1 MGALMR
7 VCLALLI
14 VLIAAAAP
22 VAQTSPRFDVA
33 SVRPSSPSQT
43 GDTSIGVRITRS
55 QVQITSLTMKDY
67 LAMAFNVAAKQIAGP
82 DWLGEARFD
91 ITAKM
96 PDSATREALPS
107 MLEALLIE
115 RFQMKIRREPREFPV
130 YALTLAKGPSRLT
143 PSRLKEPDADAP
155 IEIGGSGS
163 NAGVSYNLGGG
174 SFFTLAD
181 NAITATH
188 VTLTTFAETLTYFVD
203 RTVID
208 ATGVKGRYDIV
219 VKLTTEEFQ
228 ATHLRSAVN
237 AGIRLPPQMMQVL
250 DKAPADPIGPALKAA
265 GLAFDARRAPLDVIV
280 IESMQ
285 RTPTEN

>member
-1 MGALMR
+1 MR
-7 VCLALLI
+7 LCLVLLI
-14 VLIAAAAP
+14 VLIAAASPA
-22 VAQTSPRFDVA
+22 VAQTSPRFEVA
-33 SVRPSSPSQT
+33 SVRPSPPSQS
-43 GDTSIGVRITRS
+43 GDTSIGVRITRA
-55 QVQITSLTMKDY
+55 QVRITSLTMKDY
-67 LAMAFNVAAKQIAGP
+67 LAMAFDVAAKQIAGP

-91 ITAKM
+91 VTAKM
-96 PDSATREALPS
+96 PDGATRDELAP
-107 MLEALLIE
+107 MLQALLAE
-115 RFQMKIRREPREFPV
+115 RFQLKIRREPREFPV

-143 PSRLKEPDADAP
+143 PSTLKEPDADAP

-203 RTVID
+203 RTVTD

-237 AGIRLPPQMMQVL
+237 AGIRLPPQMMQLL
-250 DKAPADPIGPALKAA
+250 DRAPADPIGPALRAA
-265 GLAFDARRAPLDVIV
+265 GLAFDARRSPLDVIV
-280 IESMQ
+280 IESIQ
-285 RTPTEN
+285 RMPTEN

>member
-1 MGALMR
+1 MR

-14 VLIAAAAP
+14 VLIAAATPA

-33 SVRPSSPSQT
+33 SVRPSPPSQT

-96 PDSATREALPS
+96 PDGATRDELSS
-107 MLEALLIE
+107 MLQALLTE

-143 PSRLKEPDADAP
+143 PSTLKEPDADAP

-163 NAGVSYNLGGG
+163 NAGVSYN
-174 SFFTLAD
+174 
-181 NAITATH
+181 
-188 VTLTTFAETLTYFVD
+188 
-203 RTVID
+203 
-208 ATGVKGRYDIV
+208 
-219 VKLTTEEFQ
+219 
-228 ATHLRSAVN
+228 HLRCPPRA
-237 AGIRLPPQMMQVL
+237 ARLHRHRV
-250 DKAPADPIGPALKAA
+250 DAAHADRELISH
-265 GLAFDARRAPLDVIV
+265 AFDLSSALSKIHFCGPFGSESAQQPSIEIDIFNITNVSARV
-280 IESMQ
+280 
-285 RTPTEN
+285 TPSFGTTLRKPT